1 VDIYRAVKLS
11 GRKLHLWRDVDG
23 GTPTVCSTE
32 TEKRR
37 KECDAV
43 ESNLVCDLKLQ
54 STWNLV
60 DLDLLG
66 NQFII
71 VPVKKALGINS

>member
-37 KECDAV
+37 KECDAM

-54 STWNLV
+54 STWN
-60 DLDLLG
+60 LLG